1 MYTTLLVSL
10 CFHIRIFGDCLLKK
24 NNKFLYNKYKNTF
37 YFVCLSFCQNDFHVR
52 AATDL
57 FKSTLFFFFVVVFF
71 PAKISLWTAYRGLQ
85 AIEM

>member
-57 FKSTLFFFFVVVFF
+57 FKSTLFFFFVVFF